1 MAIGGGISSNIL
13 ANGCCLPTTLDHVLP
28 LLSNGELY
36 TFVTNLD
43 VCTRERSL
51 VAVVAGT
58 KSEDVIAVL
67 RKIDE
72 EKRLTVREVTLDLSD
87 SIRKIIRT
95 AFPKVDRAIDRFHIR
110 KLACDAVQELI
121 IRHR

>member
-1 MAIGGGISSNIL
+1 M
-13 ANGCCLPTTLDHVLP
+13 
-28 LLSNGELY
+28 
-36 TFVTNLD
+36 
-43 VCTRERSL
+43 
-51 VAVVAGT
+51 AVVAGT

-95 AFPKVDRAIDRFHIR
+95 AFPKADRAIDRFHIR